1 MSIVIAALILGFIIM
16 IHEFGH
22 FLFAKLNGISVLEFS
37 LGMGPR
43 LFSFV
48 RGGTRYSLKILPFGG
63 SCAMLGED
71 EVCDDEVAFSSK
83 SVWARISVVAAGP
96 AFNFIL
102 AFLLAMIL
110 VGLNGHGTTVLKG
123 VTEGYPA
130 QMAGIQAGDEIIKL
144 NGRRVHSFQDVN
156 WYLFTHAQQSVEVT
170 LRRMNESG
178 SRETIVKELVPAYS
192 QEYGAY
198 MLGVQFDG
206 TNYPIKNPLQLIA
219 YSAYE
224 VQFWIHYVF
233 DTFYMMFNGQVSMND
248 VSGLV
253 GIVDTIDTTVEETV
267 PYGVSAVILTL
278 LNLTVLLSSNLGVMN
293 LLPIPALD
301 GGRLVFLIIEAV
313 RGKPIDR
320 EKEGMVHMAGMMV
333 LMGLMVL
340 LLFNDVRKLFG

>member
-1 MSIVIAALILGFIIM
+1 MSIIIAVLILGFIIM

-22 FLFAKLNGISVLEFS
+22 FLFAKLNGIGVLEFS

-43 LFSFV
+43 LFGFE
-48 RGGTRYSLKILPFGG
+48 RGGTRYSFKILPFGG
-63 SCAMLGED
+63 SCSMVGED
-71 EVCDDEVAFSSK
+71 EECNEEEAFGSK

-96 AFNFIL
+96 VFNFIL

-110 VGLNGHGTTVLKG
+110 IGVNGRGGTALRG
-123 VTEGYPA
+123 VIDGYPA
-130 QMAGIQAGDEIIKL
+130 QAAGLQAGDEIVKL
-144 NGRRVHSFQDVN
+144 NGRRVHSFRDVN
-156 WYLFTHAQQSVEVT
+156 WYLFTHPQDTVKVT
-170 LRRMNESG
+170 VGRTDEAGN
-178 SRETIVKELVPAYS
+178 RETFVKEIAPVYS
-192 QEYGAY
+192 QENQSY
-198 MLGVQFDG
+198 MLGVEFDG
-206 TNYPIKNPLQLIA
+206 RNYPLNNPVQLMA

-233 DTFYMMFNGQVSMND
+233 DTFRMMFNGMVSMND
-248 VSGLV
+248 ISGPV

-267 PYGVSAVILTL
+267 PYGISAVILTL
-278 LNLTVLLSSNLGVMN
+278 INLTILLSSNLGVMN

-301 GGRLVFLIIEAV
+301 GGRLVFLLLEAV

-333 LMGLMVL
+333 LLGLMVL